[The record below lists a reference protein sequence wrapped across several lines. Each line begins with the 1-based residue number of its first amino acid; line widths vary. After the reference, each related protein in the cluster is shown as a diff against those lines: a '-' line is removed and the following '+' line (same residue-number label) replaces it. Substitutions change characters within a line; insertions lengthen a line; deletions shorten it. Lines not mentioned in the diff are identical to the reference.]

1 MAVYTSSPSIEV
13 PAFTIQ
19 ELTGDKRTLTLTQR
33 ALPYRP
39 MEWSGSQ
46 RAEFTT
52 YPGNPIKTMQVLGAE
67 EEPSEMSGF
76 WKDRF
81 IGVTSG
87 QQTSMAYYT
96 NSTGQQTQLTTVID
110 LVALVDDIRRK
121 GQRIVGQWGPVVRR
135 GLLKHLTQKWHNVHD
150 CEWTIRFEWTDQ
162 NDPDAAAVVSQDTD
176 YANAQGTMQAQSQ
189 SMQDTVTAAAD
200 PTVAPLQLDAVQAL
214 VTTLL
219 TDVQSFADTTSST
232 TSNTLPVIDQQRRL
246 ASLLQTIA
254 TDCDA
259 LSAQVNSAPSITF
272 VSGSPP
278 ATQIGGPTLAV
289 DYFNRTMLTLARDM
303 KYGALSTQANIINS
317 IQPNILGVFTA
328 RSNTDLRDVSTTYYG
343 TQSDWRSIM
352 AFNGMADSTLEAGDT
367 VFVPQLYNQLDQ
379 GGSG

>member
-1 MAVYTSSPSIEV
+1 MTVFSSGPVIDV

-33 ALPYRP
+33 ALPYGP
-39 MEWSGSQ
+39 MSWSGKQ

-67 EEPSEMSGF
+67 ENPSDMSGF

-96 NSTGQQTQLTTVID
+96 QNGQQTSLVTAID

-121 GQRIVGQWGPVVRR
+121 GQRIVAQWGPVVRR
-135 GLLKHLTQKWHNVHD
+135 GLLEEFEQKWHNVHD
-150 CEWTIRFEWTDQ
+150 VEWTMRFEWTDQ

-200 PTVAPLQLDAVQAL
+200 PVVSPLQLDAVQTL
-214 VTTLL
+214 VTTIIND
-219 TDVQSFADTTSST
+219 TQDFADTVAST
-232 TSNTLPVIDQQRRL
+232 VSNTLPVIDQQRRL
-246 ASLLQTIA
+246 ASILQTIA
-254 TDCDA
+254 NDCDA
-259 LSAQVNSAPSITF
+259 LSAQINSAPSITF

-278 ATQIGGPTLAV
+278 TAQIGGPTLAV
-289 DYFNRTMLTLARDM
+289 DYFNRTMLGLARDT
-303 KYGALSTQANIINS
+303 KYGALTTQANIINS

-328 RSNTDLRDVSTTYYG
+328 RENTDLRDVSTTYYG
-343 TQSDWRSIM
+343 TQNDWRSIM
-352 AFNGMADSTLEAGDT
+352 AFNGMADSTLESGDS